1 MKPQRT
7 MKRLLGRSALLIA
20 SAGLAVL
27 PLSPAAFAEQQGVYI
42 SDSVYFSLDQV
53 TLSAGAD
60 TSSLRFALNLN
71 NGSGGAVDFNRYGVK
86 VVDPSGVAYKAKL
99 TEKAGARVK
108 AHQTQAYKFSAD
120 VPAGVD
126 ASKLTVDVFEWSTS
140 SAGYMKE
147 IGALS
152 VGAALD
158 NDGAAAQ
165 TAVLNMKDIDTTL
178 TDDTLISAELGNS
191 YRVYKDGVWMVY
203 TDLTLD
209 NLGTISYKLPDTLEY
224 HLQAPG
230 GLLYGAI
237 VTGSGV
243 PTLLPGAR
251 QQVTLQ
257 ASVPASLSM
266 GGLALVFSPKGQA
279 KTTTLASLDVSG
291 SFAKAKVGEAA
302 AYPREDAQGLTV
314 AASWASASKLS
325 DGLHVQANVTL
336 SNSGSDIVALPA
348 LSAQFQALR
357 GALAVGATDGSAH
370 PAYLAPG
377 ESATYRFSGI
387 VPAGVSTD
395 ALQLVVLESAAAQ
408 AAAGDGAGAAAGK
421 GSALPVLVAGLAGTG
436 SGAEA
441 TAYDAAQAYTLGS
454 PLPLSGSNT
463 VDSNLEVALEDL
475 HMHQNDDYG
484 YNTVVAKYKITNKG
498 TTAIDVPNLATEL
511 SSGAGYTYVGTRQT
525 LAVKQ
530 LLPNTSYV
538 VSYSYMLSSSDP
550 GEKLALGVYDAD
562 HLSLGAF
569 KVALQQEPDN
579 GPFSFY
585 PFNVTF
591 NDYAASWTYNSGG
604 FVYRLRLN
612 LALDRTDTVVVDSS
626 FSKMTFDLVDPFG
639 EVLSTTSM
647 PFSGSGKLIDG
658 EQIVTFSSIKG
669 DQVQSGLSV
678 RVYEEITTADGPVK
692 RLIKTMPL

>member
-1 MKPQRT
+1 

-27 PLSPAAFAEQQGVYI
+27 PLSTAAFAEQMGVYI

-53 TLSAGAD
+53 TLSGNTDSA
-60 TSSLRFALNLN
+60 SLRFALQLN
-71 NGSGGAVDFNRYGVK
+71 NGSGSAVDFNRYGVK

-108 AHQTQAYKFSAD
+108 AHQAQSYKFSAD

-140 SAGYMKE
+140 ASGYMKE
-147 IGALS
+147 VGALS
-152 VGAALD
+152 VGAAMESSG
-158 NDGAAAQ
+158 GAEQ

-203 TDLTLD
+203 TDLTLE
-209 NLGTISYKLPDTLEY
+209 NLGTISYKLPDALEY

-257 ASVPASLSM
+257 ASVPASLSTD
-266 GGLALVFSPKGQA
+266 GLALVFSPKGQA
-279 KTTTLASLDVSG
+279 KTTTLASLGIGG

-314 AASWASASKLS
+314 AASWASANKLS

-348 LSAQFQALR
+348 LSAEFQALR
-357 GALAVGATDGSAH
+357 GALAVGASDGSAH

-408 AAAGDGAGAAAGK
+408 AADAGAGAAAGK
-421 GSALPVLVAGLAGTG
+421 GSALPVLVAGLAGVG
-436 SGAEA
+436 SNAEA
-441 TAYDAAQAYTLGS
+441 TAYDAAKPYTLGS
-454 PLPLSGSNT
+454 PLPLSGSNA

-475 HMHQNDDYG
+475 HMHKNDDYG
-484 YNTVVAKYKITNKG
+484 YNTVIAKYKVTNKG

-511 SSGAGYTYVGTRQT
+511 SSGSGYTYAGTRQA

-538 VSYSYMLSSSDP
+538 VSYSYMMSSSDT

-569 KVALQQEPDN
+569 QVALQQEPEN

-585 PFNVTF
+585 PFDVTF

-604 FVYRLRLN
+604 FIYRLRLN
-612 LALDRTDTVVVDSS
+612 LSLERKDAVIVDSA

-639 EVLSTTSM
+639 EVLSTTSV